1 MFFIIFSHLLYMVV
15 TFSPSLKLIDLNYLL
30 IVQVKQL
37 HDWLA
42 HWHEQFL
49 DTGIKKKGNKSNNS
63 GAKKAVLLSGT
74 PGIGKTTSAK
84 LVSQMLGFQAIEVL
98 YYAFKCFLLKIIILL
113 SCVFLFKSMHVL
125 FFLIGK
131 CK

>member
-1 MFFIIFSHLLYMVV
+1 M
-15 TFSPSLKLIDLNYLL
+15 
-30 IVQVKQL
+30 QVKQL

-49 DTGIKKKGNKSNNS
+49 DAGSKNKGKKTNDS

-84 LVSQMLGFQAIEVL
+84 LVSQMLGFQTVEVGPI
-98 YYAFKCFLLKIIILL
+98 FLEHPGPSKHIIMTLNTLVITQIISICCL
-113 SCVFLFKSMHVL
+113 
-125 FFLIGK
+125 GK
-131 CK
+131 C